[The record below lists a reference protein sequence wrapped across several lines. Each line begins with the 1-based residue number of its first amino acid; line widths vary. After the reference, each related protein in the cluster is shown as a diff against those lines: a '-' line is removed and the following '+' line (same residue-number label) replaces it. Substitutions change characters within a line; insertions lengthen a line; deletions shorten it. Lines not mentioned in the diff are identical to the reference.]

1 MHRNLLLLLL
11 ALSLVLTAC
20 GGAAQPT
27 VAPTAA
33 VTEPTTAPTV
43 AAQEPTQAPTATVA
57 EPTAEPT
64 TAPEPTAEPT
74 EAAAE
79 RPAVKIGV
87 LNPTTG
93 PFTVFGQDVNTGI
106 ELYFNSID
114 NKVGDTP
121 IELAFADTA
130 GDPQQALEQAR
141 RLVEQEKVDFLT
153 GIVNSAVV
161 VPVAQFAS
169 DQEVPLLI
177 MVGGARVATGP
188 DRSPYVFRT
197 AMANGQQDRPLGWYV
212 ASEMGL
218 TRAATFAWDFL
229 VGEERGGAFSSAF
242 TEAGGTVVTQQKPP
256 LGTTDYGPFISQ
268 VDPSSIDV
276 AYAFFAGPGAVAFV
290 QQMRQFGLT
299 PNLQLVA
306 PDYFTAG
313 VLQSMGEDA
322 VGLVQGG
329 QYVPALDNPEN
340 KAFLEL
346 YNVEVGGEPGVYVEE
361 GYLGAAVAAAAIEAV
376 GGDLSDKQAFL
387 DALAAVELDTPAG
400 PFRFDDHGQSVRNVY
415 ITRVD
420 NQNGTITHEVLDV
433 IEDVSQDW
441 EP

>member
-1 MHRNLLLLLL
+1 MRRYRLALLLLLS
-11 ALSLVLTAC
+11 LSLAAC
-20 GGAAQPT
+20 GGATQPA

-33 VTEPTTAPTV
+33 VIEPTTASTV
-43 AAQEPTQAPTATVA
+43 AVQEPTQAPTVTVA

-64 TAPEPTAEPT
+64 QASPQQPTS
-74 EAAAE
+74 
-79 RPAVKIGV
+79 VKIGV

-93 PFTVFGQDVNTGI
+93 SFTVFGKDVNAGI

-114 NKVGDTP
+114 NKVADTP
-121 IELAFADTA
+121 IELVFADTA

-161 VPVAQFAS
+161 VPLAQFA
-169 DQEVPLLI
+169 DQQEVPLLI
-177 MVGGARVATGP
+177 LVGGALAATGP

-197 AMANGQQDRPLGWYV
+197 AMANGQQDRPLGWYT
-212 ASEMGL
+212 ASELGL
-218 TRAATFAWDFL
+218 KRAATFAWDFL
-229 VGEERGGAFSSAF
+229 VGEERAGAFSSAF
-242 TEAGGTVVTQQKPP
+242 TEAGGAVVTQQKPP

-276 AYAFFAGPGAVAFV
+276 AYAFFAGPGAVSFV

-299 PNLQLVA
+299 PDLQLVA

-313 VLQSMGEDA
+313 VLQPMGEDA
-322 VGLVQGG
+322 LGLVQGG
-329 QYVPALDNPEN
+329 QYIPALDNPEN

-346 YNVEVGGEPGVYVEE
+346 YNAAVGGEPGVYAEE

-376 GGDLSDKQAFL
+376 GGDLSDTQAFL
-387 DALAAVELDTPAG
+387 GALAAVELDTPAG
-400 PFRFDDHGQSVRNVY
+400 PFHFDKNGQSVRNVY
-415 ITRVD
+415 ITRVVEKD
-420 NQNGTITHEVLDV
+420 GAITHEVLDV
-433 IEDVSQDW
+433 IEGVSQDW
-441 EP
+441 KP